1 MYVLIGLFVFLFCYV
16 LTPIVARLAWKIGAV
31 DVPLDGRR
39 MHRRSIPRDGG
50 VAIFVAFLFGLA
62 VLGEWDLFLTCL
74 AFGSGVMVLVGLADD
89 IFGLGPGAKLLF
101 QVAVATAAVFGVG
114 ITEGAWRFGAI
125 LWVVLLTNAHNFID
139 GMDGL
144 LCGCGAIECLML
156 GACFFIAGEGIFGIT
171 SLYLMAACLA
181 FRIFNRY
188 PAHVFAGDSGSEA
201 LGFALGMLS
210 LPLFGKGVHLSAL
223 APLFIFAYYR
233 SCQHGGKTPFARI
246 QPLPCRQGTPAPPRF
261 CGRYFTRRM
270 HRYFHEPFG
279 GFGGDRGSHQHRESV
294 VACRRS
300 LPLGGIL
307 FDLGQAI
314 RSAVAG
320 EIVKYMIEN
329 NRKRKIVCAIF
340 LFLLDKP
347 P

>member
-50 VAIFVAFLFGLA
+50 VAIFAAFLLGLA
-62 VLGEWDLFLTCL
+62 VLGEWDIFLTCL

-114 ITEGAWRFGAI
+114 IAEGAWRFGAI

-210 LPLFGKGVHLSAL
+210 LPLFGKGIHLSAL
-223 APLFIFAYYR
+223 APLFIFAYPIIDLVSTVAR
-233 SCQHGGKTPFARI
+233 RLLHGYNPFRADKAH
-246 QPLPCRQGTPAPPRF
+246 LH
-261 CGRYFTRRM
+261 
-270 HRYFHEPFG
+270 HRVFAAG
-279 GFGGDRGSHQHRESV
+279 ISHAE
-294 VACRRS
+294 CTDIFMS
-300 LPLGGIL
+300 L
-307 FDLGQAI
+307 
-314 RSAVAG
+314 SAVSGVIGVLISTESLWLPAG
-320 EIVKYMIEN
+320 VLCPLAAFFLISVKRYVLPSQV
-329 NRKRKIVCAIF
+329 K
-340 LFLLDKP
+340 
-347 P
+347 